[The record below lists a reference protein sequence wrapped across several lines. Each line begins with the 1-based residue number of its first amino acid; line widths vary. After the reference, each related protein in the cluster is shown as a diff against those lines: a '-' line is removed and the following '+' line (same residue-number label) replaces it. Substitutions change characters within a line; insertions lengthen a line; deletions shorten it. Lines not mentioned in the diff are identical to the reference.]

1 MLPFNLS
8 QGQPLTVT
16 LKSTLYWNV
25 KKKVFKPATVEN
37 VFFDFFPLVQI
48 KNSIVHFGK
57 KKKNIKQI
65 LISNFLLSIVLLCIQ
80 KVLQILKNIHF

>member
-16 LKSTLYWNV
+16 LKSTLYWNL

-48 KNSIVHFGK
+48 KNSFVHFGK

-65 LISNFLLSIVLLCIQ
+65 LISNFLFVDCSFMYTEGSTNF
-80 KVLQILKNIHF
+80 KKY